1 MTSLTLVKK
10 KKQTGVGT
18 ALAVQWLGLHALTKS
33 SSSIHSQGTKIPT
46 SHAVWPKIKAGA
58 ILFISMYFTLYA
70 H

>member
-10 KKQTGVGT
+10 KKAGAGT
-18 ALAVQWLGLHALTKS
+18 SLAFQWLGLHALTKS
-33 SSSIHSQGTKIPT
+33 SSSIHSQGIKIPM

-58 ILFISMYFTLYA
+58 ILFISMYFILYA